1 MRRRLD
7 LSTRDIA
14 LLAVLTALPLLGYQ
28 FGVGNQVE
36 QFPIVERL
44 RDPHFIAGDFYT
56 DSAATFGPRYYYS
69 LLLSVLT
76 RIASLPVVALLL
88 TCAANLALGLVTFV
102 AARSRLG
109 ATAAGA
115 AIAAALAV
123 ANSSFPIGLAAY
135 LRYES
140 FQPASL
146 AVPLSLLGFVW
157 LSDGKR
163 FAAVA
168 AFFVAAL
175 FHPLIGPQAA
185 MIAFAAC
192 ALADLAARKPIR
204 SLLAYIPSGA
214 LFVALLFVA
223 WVLPAT
229 SSHGGSLSSEE
240 FFAIF
245 PSFRSPH
252 HYLGTTFPLSH
263 YVQLAAFVAA
273 MAVLVVQGRRVDE
286 RSDLRAHLIF
296 ATGIVLILC
305 AASLILV
312 DGLHNR
318 IAASAQIFRALLL
331 VKWAG
336 FILFGVVAGRWL
348 SSGRPLLMAAPFA
361 VLVATGAAQPL
372 VMLGAILAVLLTE
385 RMPIGRR
392 TEIALAA
399 VLLVAAAGLTLQ
411 IGAREE
417 AVRAALASLSIG
429 LLYLAPIALI
439 PAATIALSLTMA
451 LIAFGWFNRE
461 LNLVDRG
468 IFNPTYQWDDIK
480 GDDAD
485 IARWVKANTSP
496 GAVWI
501 TPPQFE
507 AFRLLAERPI
517 VVDWTS
523 IPFQENAMREWRR
536 RIRVVYGDVPGGGFV
551 ALQGLERNYGSIT
564 PERLAQLSIE
574 FDAPYAVIERRT
586 PWPGATLYENGSYK
600 AVSLR

>member
-7 LSTRDIA
+7 LSTRDIT
-14 LLAVLTALPLLGYQ
+14 LLAVLAALPLLGYQ

-372 VMLGAILAVLLTE
+372 VMLGAILAVLLAE